1 MIASISYALL
11 YLTLGVLTVRFLLP
25 RHKPLNRIWLGL
37 SLGVLEEMWLPALFA
52 FFFGFTVTAHAAAAG
67 LLLVL
72 TLVCFLARDRRDPAP
87 WDEKEKE
94 ELRKIL
100 PVLIPLTLLSA
111 YLQYTHTMR
120 VDAAGNWHVGQSTYG
135 DLPMHLS
142 FITGLAGKSFPAD
155 YPFFPG
161 VRLSYPFL
169 TDSLSSTFYLLGCSL
184 QAAVTVP
191 GTLMMA
197 LCFMG
202 VLVLAR
208 EMTAGGKAV
217 ILAALLFF
225 LNGGL
230 GFLYDFDL
238 AGGSLGSAGRGP
250 PSPDRADGIRM
261 VRDRGGAGGGYP
273 ERILQDADQSAG
285 SQQPALV
292 QRDLRHDGSPAD
304 AAGRLVHG
312 DSVLLPAGRGI
323 PARQTGLRKRGP
335 GADPAGHMGWRAAA
349 GAHPQLPG
357 TGARFP
363 GQHAV

>member
-87 WDEKEKE
+87 WDEKEKK

-142 FITGLAGKSFPAD
+142 FITGLAGKSFPAE

-161 VRLSYPFL
+161 ARLSYPFL
-169 TDSLSSTFYLLGCSL
+169 TDSLSSTFYLLGSSL

-238 AGGSLGSAGRGP
+238 GGAGRGP
-250 PSPDRADGIRM
+250 PPYPGLADRIRM

-273 ERILQDADQSAG
+273 ERILQDAHEPAG
-285 SQQPALV
+285 PQQPALV

-304 AAGRLVHG
+304 AAGGLVHG

-323 PARQTGLRKRGP
+323 PACQTGLRKRGP
-335 GADPAGHMGWRAAA
+335 GAGAA
-349 GAHPQLPG
+349 GNLGGSASPGTHPQLPG
-357 TGARFP
+357 TGAGLLRLH
-363 GQHAV
+363 GV